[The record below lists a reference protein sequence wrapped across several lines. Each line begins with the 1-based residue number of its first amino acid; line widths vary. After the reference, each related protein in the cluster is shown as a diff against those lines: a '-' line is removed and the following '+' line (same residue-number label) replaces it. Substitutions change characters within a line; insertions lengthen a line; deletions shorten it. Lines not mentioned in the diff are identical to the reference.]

1 MVSKRNFFS
10 IGIMMAV
17 LLFLFQFSMVM
28 RDGEN
33 VYDINT
39 YMQARYADSDQAWK
53 AEKVDLKTLTADG
66 EEYIVYIGEKSS
78 EMNTAVSRWCT
89 YTKRNLL
96 EYNTVAEFPESTEIL
111 PKMIVLESEDAALA
125 QGAMKQLKA
134 LEEKGVVVVFGS
146 LEDPDKIKADSN
158 LMEFLGIK
166 RIVTDEVKMTGV
178 RLFAGLLLGGENV
191 YQAQTKKER
200 EERQDLDLN
209 VPWYQTGSGT
219 KVYMTGLL
227 KKEEME
233 KEKIE
238 DEDLPALIWRNGID
252 GGSVFAVIGDYM
264 KDSTA
269 TGLLDGMLAEASE
282 YTIYPVINAQNLSL
296 VNFPGFADEN
306 DEALKQLYSR
316 SVTGITRDIMWPS
329 LIAIA
334 ERSHMKMTCFLN
346 VQSDYLDD
354 IEPKAGQLVFYL
366 KQMKEQDAEAGIS
379 FEYERG
385 SSMKDKA
392 ERDSDYLSSE
402 NGNYLYGAG
411 YASEKKIDAVLEL
424 EDIKATQNIGTIVCE
439 YNEKRPVVSYGND
452 AVTVQMA
459 TNDGMDYT
467 YSDDLRMRSIQSS
480 LGYTN
485 IMLDMK
491 RIFWPQSEKDG
502 WQLMQEKF
510 SSNLLTYWKNFSA
523 FTSTTLSE
531 SNTRTRTFLKT
542 TYSHER
548 TGNEITLDTSE
559 ENSWFILRLHDEEI
573 DRIHGGNY
581 TKIEEGAYLIEAEQ
595 TRVTIGLK
603 KPQLYY
609 YTESEVEDNIRE
621 TEEQ

>member
-1 MVSKRNFFS
+1 
-10 IGIMMAV
+10 MMAV

-39 YMQARYADSDQAWK
+39 HMQARYADSDGAWK
-53 AEKVDLKTLTADG
+53 AKMVNLKTLTADS
-66 EEYIVYIGEKSS
+66 EEYVLYIGQSS
-78 EMNTAVSRWCT
+78 SKMNTAVSRWCM

-96 EYNTVAEFPESTEIL
+96 TYKKISEFPENTEVL
-111 PKMIVLESEDAALA
+111 PKMVILESEKYALEKDALD
-125 QGAMKQLKA
+125 QLKE
-134 LEEKGVVVVFGS
+134 LEKRGVIVVFGS
-146 LEDPDKIKADSN
+146 LEDVEKIQESQE
-158 LMEFLGIK
+158 LMDFLGIRAVVK
-166 RIVTDEVKMTGV
+166 EEVKLTGV
-178 RLFAGLLLGGENV
+178 KLFEGLLLGGETI
-191 YQAQTKKER
+191 YQAQTKKEK
-200 EERQDLDLN
+200 EERQDLELN

-227 KKEEME
+227 KEAEME

-238 DEDLPALIWRNGID
+238 NEDLPALIWRNGID
-252 GGSVFAVIGDYM
+252 GGSVFAVSGDYM

-269 TGLLDGMLAEASE
+269 TGLLDGMMAEASE
-282 YTIYPVINAQNLSL
+282 YTIYPVVNAQNLSL

-306 DEALKQLYSR
+306 DEKMKQLYSR

-334 ERSHMKMTCFLN
+334 EKSHMKMTCFLN

-354 IEPKAGQLVFYL
+354 AEPQEDQLVFYL

-379 FEYERG
+379 FEYQRG

-392 ERDSDYLSSE
+392 ERDSEYLLSQNS
-402 NGNYLYGAG
+402 NYLYGAG
-411 YASEKKIDAVLEL
+411 YAQEKKIDSVLEL
-424 EDIKATQNIGTIVCE
+424 EDIKAILNLGTLVCE
-439 YNEKRPVVSYGND
+439 YNEKRPVVSYGSD

-459 TNDGMDYT
+459 TSDGMDYT

-485 IMLDMK
+485 VMLDMQ
-491 RIFWPQSEKDG
+491 RIFWPQSEKDE

-531 SNTRTRTFLKT
+531 SNIRTRTFLKT
-542 TYSHER
+542 VYSHAR
-548 TGNEITLDTSE
+548 TEDEIILHTSE
-559 ENSWFILRLHDEEI
+559 ENSWFILRVHDEEI
-573 DRIHGGNY
+573 DGIDGGTY
-581 TKIEEGAYLIEAEQ
+581 TEIEKGAYLIGAEKNE
-595 TRVTIGLK
+595 VTIRMK

-609 YTESEVEDNIRE
+609 YPEKEVKESAGESAGK
-621 TEEQ
+621 